1 MNLYTKSV
9 IIWLLIA
16 FCETL
21 HGILRA
27 RYLAPKVGDLR
38 SRQIGV
44 LSGSIIIYY
53 ISYLTLGWIQ
63 LNSFIDSFTVG
74 AIWLIL
80 MLAFEFIVGHFY
92 FHFPWKWL
100 IDEYN
105 VKKGR
110 LLLFG
115 MIFLFFVPSII
126 FLQNN

>member
-1 MNLYTKSV
+1 MNLYSKSV
-9 IIWLLIA
+9 IIWLFIA

-21 HGILRA
+21 HGIIRA
-27 RYLAPKVGDLR
+27 KFLAPKVGDLR

-44 LSGSIIIYY
+44 FSGSIIIYF
-53 ISYLTLGWIQ
+53 ISLFTLNWVK
-63 LNSFIDSFTVG
+63 LNSLFDSFTVG

-80 MLAFEFIVGHFY
+80 MLAFEFLVGHFI

-115 MIFLFFVPSII
+115 MIFLFFVPTII
-126 FLQNN
+126 FLQHN